1 MKPHRYHPYRLT
13 RRDFMTIMGLTTAGV
28 FIRSTGMATPLKL
41 LSGPQRSNYL
51 ATVAATHHSDYDVAL
66 LKQKIAYLFNLLG
79 GIDDVIG
86 PGDKVGIKINLTGG
100 AYWANHANLNGVDI
114 REAAW
119 THPAVLQA
127 VGELL
132 IDQGVTPSDIY
143 IVEALWDQQCYN
155 NFGYLDVQQYLGAQ
169 LVNLN
174 EPAPYTG
181 FANISTGDDPFFY
194 SSFILNQVLGE
205 IDAFVS
211 IPKMKQ
217 HYDAGVTHSI
227 KNLVGIVPLQYY
239 QLPGITGWRSA
250 IHQEGGPVGYHLP
263 RSVCDINMARP
274 VNLAVI
280 DGIKNAEGGEGPW
293 NPTFVPSVYD
303 LLIAGKDPV
312 ATDSIAS
319 LAMGIDPE
327 PEQLSPPAGGE
338 CDNHLWLASQK
349 GMGTNLLSEI
359 ELLGD
364 GAGIILGM
372 DDHGEIASADN
383 GIRLYPNYPNPFRSY
398 TNIKYALKEDAV
410 IQLSILD
417 QAGRL
422 VTMLNQGHMEKG
434 EHLARFNASGYP
446 SGIYYCRLEA
456 DGNGVTIKLIK
467 IKD

>member
-1 MKPHRYHPYRLT
+1 
-13 RRDFMTIMGLTTAGV
+13 
-28 FIRSTGMATPLKL
+28 
-41 LSGPQRSNYL
+41 
-51 ATVAATHHSDYDVAL
+51 
-66 LKQKIAYLFNLLG
+66 
-79 GIDDVIG
+79 
-86 PGDKVGIKINLTGG
+86 
-100 AYWANHANLNGVDI
+100 
-114 REAAW
+114 
-119 THPAVLQA
+119 
-127 VGELL
+127 
-132 IDQGVTPSDIY
+132 
-143 IVEALWDQQCYN
+143 
-155 NFGYLDVQQYLGAQ
+155 
-169 LVNLN
+169 
-174 EPAPYTG
+174 
-181 FANISTGDDPFFY
+181 FY

-217 HYDAGVTHSI
+217 HYDAGVTHSM

-383 GIRLYPNYPNPFRSY
+383 GIRLYPNYPNPFRSF

-434 EHLARFNASGYP
+434 EHLARFNASDYP